1 MVKAEVFG
9 PGTYDTCANKVRK
22 LTGILLIFHPGCGHC
37 VQMRPEWERMK
48 DSLSPGTRVMEIDGS
63 QMAENE
69 KLKRAAFIQRLQ
81 GFPTLLRMKNGEPVD
96 EFKGQRTSMEMKNF
110 FEKGMS
116 IPKKRIIAKS
126 TRRKKRRGKTRRKK
140 M

>member
-9 PGTYDTCANKVRK
+9 PGTYDTCANKVKK

-69 KLKRAAFIQRLQ
+69 KLKRAAFLKGLQ

-96 EFKGQRTSMEMKNF
+96 EFKGQRNSIEMKNF
-110 FEKGMS
+110 FEKGM
-116 IPKKRIIAKS
+116 PKKIRAK
-126 TRRKKRRGKTRRKK
+126 TRRKKGRGKTRRKR
-140 M
+140 

>member
-9 PGTYDTCANKVRK
+9 PGTYDTCANKVKK

-37 VQMRPEWERMK
+37 VQMRPEWEHMK
-48 DSLSPGTRVMEIDGS
+48 RNLSPNTRVMEIDGS
-63 QMAENE
+63 EMAENQN
-69 KLKRAAFIQRLQ
+69 LKRAPFVKRLQ

-116 IPKKRIIAKS
+116 KKRA
-126 TRRKKRRGKTRRKK
+126 KTRRKK
-140 M
+140 GLRKTMKRKKM